1 MGVGQKSSQ
10 GVTLRFKTK
19 IAIKMSESQIK
30 EATAHYEQ
38 ALRQWVQSQSGQT
51 DAYEYEKSFVSF
63 SRSTAQH
70 TLQSAVGELPVNKN
84 AKKK

>member
-1 MGVGQKSSQ
+1 
-10 GVTLRFKTK
+10 
-19 IAIKMSESQIK
+19 MSK
-30 EATAHYEQ
+30 PYG
-38 ALRQWVQSQSGQT
+38 SGCR
-51 DAYEYEKSFVSF
+51 AKAGKPMPNEYEKSFVSF